1 MGVSVMR
8 EAGLSNQ
15 SSLKGQRMALLA
27 AGSLVAIAL
36 TSSASAQT
44 VPAAAAAAD
53 AQPEITIMGFR
64 ASLKSAQDAKRN
76 DIRIT
81 DGVSAEDIGKFP
93 AQNITEAIQR
103 ISGVQMSNING
114 RGSTIS
120 IRGLGN
126 QYARTTINGQT
137 FASADFKDGFRYD
150 IIQTDLASAIQVVK
164 SPTADMDTGGLSG
177 TVNIDTVKPLAYKG
191 PSFIFGVKGYGSDYR
206 KSFTP
211 KVSGAY
217 IGKFAGDTLGVM
229 ANVSYQKLKD
239 RGDYLF
245 IKNWYDPGVVAGAPD
260 VTVPGNLRFRRI
272 DRDTEQLMATG
283 AVQWKPTDNLELL
296 LQGTYSKDHTTYE
309 TRQAVFG
316 RWSSSAITVNSKAN
330 GVADDI
336 TISNF
341 NMDNNDQPELRNLR
355 TQAYTGTINW
365 EPAET
370 LKVHAVAHYT
380 QGNAAL
386 YEWATIDEMHFAG
399 GGRLDT
405 SDPSNVK
412 FTTASLTDGS
422 FYNMGNRT
430 WYAYVDGATHIQTS
444 KDRAAQVDVTKDLD
458 LGLLKSLV
466 IGGKFHHESF
476 QTDAFRHDRDAD
488 VADPVTYPEFA
499 WIPSMTATGVLV
511 DNFLGGAMSI
521 PHSFLSVNAKQWQSV
536 LKDHGI
542 TVPDTADWPST
553 YKVDRYVAAAYA
565 MANIDTM
572 LFGKTLRGNVGVRYE
587 HTHQNVTTSVITNT
601 DSTTL
606 NGQQHVVQ
614 DYGNVLPSANFALN
628 LTPKLVARLAAAKVL
643 VRPLLN
649 SQTQMADTITKT
661 TSSLRPSVSV
671 SEGES
676 RLKPLTAN
684 QVDLS
689 LEFYHGRGNLISV
702 AGFYKAVKN
711 GTFTQFYCPGSFQ
724 GVTLNGVVSD
734 CESAD
739 LKTDYSFSRVLND
752 GKVIHIKGVEV
763 SASQNFDEL
772 LPIKGFGTTGNVT
785 VVKTDSKALG
795 TGFNLRDLSK
805 LTWNLTPYWEN
816 NMFSVRLSV
825 NHRSAYKQDAS
836 TSFFVNGGL
845 IHTVRAR
852 TQMDLALGYTPASF
866 LNFTAGVINL
876 NNTHEDAYQ
885 TTASTFQMT
894 SRTGR
899 TFYISATARF

>member
-1 MGVSVMR
+1 MMYGF
-8 EAGLSNQ
+8 GLDGK
-15 SSLKGQRMALLA
+15 SSLKGRKVALWT
-27 AGSLVAIAL
+27 AGSLVAMTI
-36 TSSASAQT
+36 ASAAIAQST
-44 VPAAAAAAD
+44 SAPAAAAAAPTD
-53 AQPEITIMGFR
+53 EITVTGFR
-64 ASLKSAQDAKRN
+64 ASLKSAQDAKRA

-81 DGVSAEDIGKFP
+81 DGVTAEDIGKFP

-103 ISGVQMSNING
+103 IAGVQMSNING

-191 PSFIFGVKGYGSDYR
+191 PSFIVGVKGYGSDYR

-211 KVSGAY
+211 KINGAY
-217 IGKFAGDTLGVM
+217 IGRFAGDTLGVM

-245 IKNWYDPGVVAGAPD
+245 IKNWYNPGVVAGAPD

-283 AVQWKPTDNLELL
+283 AVQWKPADNLELL

-336 TISNF
+336 SISSF

-355 TQAYTGTINW
+355 TQAYTGTLNW
-365 EPAET
+365 EPGET
-370 LKVHAVAHYT
+370 WKVHAVAHYT

-386 YEWATIDEMHFAG
+386 YEWATIDEVHFAN
-399 GGRLDT
+399 GGRLNT
-405 SDPSNVK
+405 SDPFNVK

-422 FYNMGNRT
+422 LYTMANRT
-430 WYAYVDGATHIQTS
+430 WYAYVDGATHRQTS
-444 KDRAAQVDVTKDLD
+444 KDRAAQVDLTKDLD
-458 LGLLKSLV
+458 WSGLRSIV
-466 IGGKFHHESF
+466 VGGKFHHESF
-476 QTDAFRHDRDAD
+476 RTDAFRHDRDAD
-488 VADPVTYPEFA
+488 VSDPITYPEFA
-499 WIPSMTATGVLV
+499 WIPDIAKTGVLV

-521 PHSFLSVNAKQWQSV
+521 PHSFLSVNASKWQSI
-536 LKDHGI
+536 LKEHGI

-553 YKVDRYVAAAYA
+553 YQVDRYVAAAYA

-572 LFGKTLRGNVGVRYE
+572 LFGKQLRGNIGVRYE
-587 HTHQNVTTSVITNT
+587 HTHQNVESSVITNVDT
-601 DSTTL
+601 GTSTTGL
-606 NGQQHVVQ
+606 QHVVQ
-614 DYGNVLPSANFALN
+614 DYGNVLPSASFALN

-671 SEGES
+671 AEGES

-684 QVDLS
+684 QADLS
-689 LEFYHGRGNLISV
+689 LEYYYGHGNMVSV

-711 GTFTQFYCPGSFQ
+711 GTFTQFYCPASFQ
-724 GVTLNGVVSD
+724 GVALNGVTSD

-752 GKVIHIKGVEV
+752 NKVIHIKGVEIA
-763 SASQNFDEL
+763 ASQNFDF
-772 LPIKGFGTTGNVT
+772 LPVRGFGATGNVT
-785 VVKTDSKALG
+785 VVDTDSKALG

-816 NMFSVRLSV
+816 DMFSVRLSV

-852 TQMDLALGYTPASF
+852 TQMDLALGYTPVHF

-885 TTASTFQMT
+885 TNANTFQMA

-899 TFYISATARF
+899 TFYVSATARF

>member
-1 MGVSVMR
+1 MMFGTR
-8 EAGLSNQ
+8 LNRRA
-15 SSLKGQRMALLA
+15 SLQTSRVILLA
-27 AGSLVAIAL
+27 AGSCAAIAA
-36 TSSASAQT
+36 ASTATAQT
-44 VPAAAAAAD
+44 APPTPV
-53 AQPEITIMGFR
+53 AQEDPQEITVVGFR

-150 IIQTDLASAIQVVK
+150 IIQTDLASAIQVIK
-164 SPTADMDTGGLSG
+164 SPTADMDAGGLSG
-177 TVNIDTVKPLAYKG
+177 TVNIDTVKPLSYKG

-217 IGKFAGDTLGVM
+217 IGHFADNTFGVM
-229 ANVSYQKLKD
+229 ANISYQKLKD

-245 IKNWYDPGVVAGAPD
+245 IKNWYDPGVVVPNAA
-260 VTVPGNLRFRRI
+260 TPGNLRFRRI
-272 DRDTEQLMATG
+272 DRDTEQLMGTG
-283 AVQWKPTDNLELL
+283 AIQWKPTDRLELL
-296 LQGTYSKDHTTYE
+296 LQGTYSKDHTTYD
-309 TRQAVFG
+309 TRQEVFG
-316 RWSSSAITVNSKAN
+316 RWSASAITVNSVAN
-330 GVADDI
+330 GVANDI

-341 NMDNNDQPELRNLR
+341 NADNNDQPELRNLK
-355 TQAYTGTINW
+355 TQAYTATINW
-365 EPAET
+365 APADSW
-370 LKVHAVAHYT
+370 KVHGVAHYT
-380 QGNAAL
+380 QGDASL
-386 YEWATIDEMHFAG
+386 YEWATIDEVHFAG

-405 SDPSNVK
+405 SDPTNVK
-412 FTTASLTDGS
+412 WTTASLTDGS
-422 FYNMGNRT
+422 MYNMSNRT
-430 WYAYVDGATHIQTS
+430 WYAYVDGATHIQSS
-444 KDRAAQVDVTKDLD
+444 KDRAAQLDITKDLNWS
-458 LGLLKSLV
+458 GVSSLV
-466 IGGKFHHESF
+466 FGTKFHHESF
-476 QTDAFRHDRDAD
+476 ETDAFRHDRDAD

-499 WIPSMTATGVLV
+499 WIPSLSSTGVLV

-521 PHSFLSVNAKQWQSV
+521 PHAFLSVNAPLWQSI
-536 LKDHGI
+536 LASHGI
-542 TVPDTADWPST
+542 TVPDTADPPST
-553 YKVDRYVAAAYA
+553 YRVDRYVATGYA

-572 LFGKTLRGNVGVRYE
+572 LFGLQLRGNLGVRYE
-587 HTHQNVTTSVITNT
+587 HTHQNVTSSLITSTNG
-601 DSTTL
+601 STL

-614 DYGNVLPSANFALN
+614 DYGNVLPSASFALN
-628 LTPKLVARLAAAKVL
+628 LTPKLVMRLAAAKVL

-661 TSSLRPSVSV
+661 TTSLRPSVSV
-671 SEGES
+671 AEGES

-689 LEFYHGRGNLISV
+689 LEYYHGHGNMISV

-724 GVTLNGVVSD
+724 GVTLNGVTSN

-739 LKTDYSFSRVLND
+739 LTTDYSFSRVLND
-752 GKVIHIKGVEV
+752 SSVIHIKGVEV
-763 SASQNFDEL
+763 SASQNFDGI
-772 LPIKGFGTTGNVT
+772 LPIRGFGATGNVT
-785 VVKTDSKALG
+785 LVDTDSKALG

-816 NMFSVRLSV
+816 KTFSVRFSV

-852 TQMDLALGYTPASF
+852 TQMDLALGFTPASF
-866 LNFTAGVINL
+866 LSFTAGVINL
-876 NNTHEDAYQ
+876 NDTHEDAYQ
-885 TTASTFQMT
+885 TNEKTFQMA

-899 TFYISATARF
+899 TYYISATTRF

>member
-1 MGVSVMR
+1 MMR
-8 EAGLSNQ
+8 GARLSGQ
-15 SSLKGQRMALLA
+15 THLKGRKMVLWA
-27 AGSLVAIAL
+27 AGSLGAIAIA
-36 TSSASAQT
+36 SAASAQSA
-44 VPAAAAAAD
+44 PAPATSDSAGAAVD
-53 AQPEITIMGFR
+53 EVTIVGFR

-103 ISGVQMSNING
+103 IAGVQMSNING

-150 IIQTDLASAIQVVK
+150 IIQTDLANAIQVIK
-164 SPTADMDTGGLSG
+164 SPTADMDAGGLSG

-191 PSFIFGVKGYGSDYR
+191 PSFIMGVKGYGSDYR

-217 IGKFAGDTLGVM
+217 VDRFANDTFGIM

-245 IKNWYDPGVVAGAPD
+245 IKNWYNPGVVAGAPD
-260 VTVPGNLRFRRI
+260 VSVPGNLRFRRI

-283 AVQWKPTDNLELL
+283 AVQWKPADNLEFL

-316 RWSSSAITVNSKAN
+316 RWSSSAITVNHKAN

-336 TISNF
+336 SISNF

-365 EPAET
+365 EPGET
-370 LKVHAVAHYT
+370 WKVHAVAHYT

-386 YEWATIDEMHFAG
+386 YEWATIDEVHFAN

-422 FYNMGNRT
+422 LYTMTNRT
-430 WYAYVDGATHIQTS
+430 WYAYVDGATHRQTS
-444 KDRAAQVDVTKDLD
+444 KDRAAQVDLTKDLD
-458 LGLLKSLV
+458 WNGLSSIV
-466 IGGKFHHESF
+466 VGGKFHHESF
-476 QTDAFRHDRDAD
+476 RTDAYRHDRDAD
-488 VADPVTYPEFA
+488 VADPITYPEFA
-499 WIPSMTATGVLV
+499 WIPDIAKTGVLV
-511 DNFLGGAMSI
+511 DNFLDGAMSI
-521 PHSFLSVNAKQWQSV
+521 PHSFLSVNARKWQSI
-536 LKDHGI
+536 LAEHGI

-553 YKVDRYVAAAYA
+553 YQVDRYVASAYA
-565 MANIDTM
+565 MANVDT
-572 LFGKTLRGNVGVRYE
+572 LVFGMKLRGNVGVRYE
-587 HTHQNVTTSVITNT
+587 HTHQNVTSSVITNVDT
-601 DSTTL
+601 GTTTT
-606 NGQQHVVQ
+606 GQQHVVQ
-614 DYGNVLPSANFALN
+614 DYGNVLPSASFALN

-671 SEGES
+671 AEGES

-684 QVDLS
+684 QADLS
-689 LEFYHGRGNLISV
+689 LEYYYGHGNSVSV

-711 GTFTQFYCPGSFQ
+711 GTFTQFYCPSSFQ
-724 GVTLNGVVSD
+724 GVTLNGVTSD
-734 CESAD
+734 CQSAD

-752 GKVIHIKGVEV
+752 NSVIHIKGVEV
-763 SASQNFDEL
+763 AASQNFDEL
-772 LPIKGFGTTGNVT
+772 LPIRGFGATGNVT
-785 VVKTDSKALG
+785 FVDTDSKALG

-805 LTWNLTPYWEN
+805 VTWNLTPYWEN
-816 NMFSVRLSV
+816 DMFSVRLSV

-845 IHTVRAR
+845 IHTVRSR
-852 TQMDLALGYTPASF
+852 TQMDLALGYTPAKF

-885 TTASTFQMT
+885 TTGATFQMA